1 MAQQNT
7 RAHFSFTALA
17 SVRQDVQTSTS
28 GGWFR
33 KTTKTTVES
42 FVKPHWILGLPTD
55 LKSADS
61 FETGYCI
68 LSDYETADDCPSG
81 YFVRA
86 GVSFIPF
93 NGGNMPMDEYLAD
106 VQTQSK
112 SGWTVLAYGFFIALT
127 TWISAGAFG
136 GINPSSFGG
145 VGTGINSTLAG
156 ELGAGY
162 VGLSI
167 ATRGGSPTTV
177 QDGFFG
183 ATDDGVLNSRATG
196 GFGDPTAAITN
207 NFVRP
212 EANDTQGGFVK
223 LYRGS
228 CPDTYSLQQCR
239 DMGYISD
246 EHWGILQRPETWRQ
260 YNSTYRMR
268 EGLKP
273 QREVPVGAV
282 DPYQLL
288 QNGGAALQ

>member
-1 MAQQNT
+1 
-7 RAHFSFTALA
+7 
-17 SVRQDVQTSTS
+17 
-28 GGWFR
+28 
-33 KTTKTTVES
+33 
-42 FVKPHWILGLPTD
+42 VK
-55 LKSADS
+55 
-61 FETGYCI
+61 
-68 LSDYETADDCPSG
+68 
-81 YFVRA
+81 A

-106 VQTQSK
+106 VQTKSS
-112 SGWTVLAYGFFIALT
+112 SGWTVLAFAVFVAFAA
-127 TWISAGAFG
+127 WAAAGALANAGMLSPTALSGEAIAGIAG
-136 GINPSSFGG
+136 GTYAG
-145 VGTGINSTLAG
+145 VTL
-156 ELGAGY
+156 
-162 VGLSI
+162 

-183 ATDDGVLNSRATG
+183 ATDDGVLASRATG

-207 NFVRP
+207 NFIRP
-212 EANDTQGGFVK
+212 ETNDTQGGFVK

-228 CPDTYSLQQCR
+228 CPDSYSLQQCR

-246 EHWGILQRPETWRQ
+246 EHWGILQRPEMWRQ

-288 QNGGAALQ
+288 QNGGAVLQ

>member
-1 MAQQNT
+1 
-7 RAHFSFTALA
+7 
-17 SVRQDVQTSTS
+17 VQTSTS
-28 GGWFR
+28 GGFFR
-33 KTTKTTVES
+33 KRVSTTVES
-42 FVKPHWILGLPTD
+42 WVKPYWLLGLPTD

-112 SGWTVLAYGFFIALT
+112 SGWTVLAFAVFVAFAA
-127 TWISAGAFG
+127 WASAGAF
-136 GINPSSFGG
+136 
-145 VGTGINSTLAG
+145 AG
-156 ELGAGY
+156 AAANAGAGAGGAGLTGGGFSAEAIAGI
-162 VGLSI
+162 VGGAYAGYTL
-167 ATRGGSPTTV
+167 ATRGGSLTTV
-177 QDGFFG
+177 QDGVFG
-183 ATDDGVLNSRATG
+183 ATDDGVLQSRATG

-212 EANDTQGGFVK
+212 ETNDTQGGFVK

-228 CPDTYSLQQCR
+228 CPDSYSLQQCR

-246 EHWGILQRPETWRQ
+246 EHWGILQRPEMWRQ

-273 QREVPVGAV
+273 QKEVPVGAV
-282 DPYQLL
+282 DPHQLL